1 MRMRISRQ
9 TLWRDRSGAT
19 IVEFALTA
27 PLLLTMMFG
36 IIESGRMMWTYQALQ
51 HGAQIAARCAAVDTT
66 LCGDSTQIASRASAA
81 AWGISPD
88 TSLVAVTEQPC
99 GRRVAID
106 YPYVFLG
113 QTGSSWSM
121 TLHASSCFPHS

>member
-1 MRMRISRQ
+1 MKRIFHDQ
-9 TLWRDRSGAT
+9 AGGT

-27 PLLLTMMFG
+27 PLMLMLLFG
-36 IIESGRMMWTYQALQ
+36 IIESGRMVWTYQALQ
-51 HGAQIAARCAAVDTT
+51 HGAQMAARCASVNTS
-66 LCGDSTQIASRASAA
+66 LCGDSTQIASQASAA

-88 TSLVAVTEQPC
+88 PSLIAGSEQAC

-106 YPYVFLG
+106 YPYVFVG